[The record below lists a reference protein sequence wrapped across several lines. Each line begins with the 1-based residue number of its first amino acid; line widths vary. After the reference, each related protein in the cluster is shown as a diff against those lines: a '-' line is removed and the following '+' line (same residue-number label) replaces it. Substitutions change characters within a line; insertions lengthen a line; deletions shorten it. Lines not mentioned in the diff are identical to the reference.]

1 MLVPMRCTP
10 WAWALFAVPT
20 LIAQAPPPPSTPPAT
35 GFLAATIEHG
45 GESYRYVVYVPRDY
59 TAAHPWPLLVFLNGA
74 GECGRDGWKQVGT
87 GLGPAILNDAAKWPF
102 VVLFPQKP
110 DRPSQWEDHEA
121 LVLAELAAVR
131 AQYAI
136 DSGRTF
142 LTGLSQ
148 GGHGTW
154 VLGARHPELWAAIVP
169 VCGYGDAK
177 VLAPA
182 LAKTPVW
189 AFHGEDDRAVPVRQS
204 KDLCLAIE
212 RAGGHAELTLYP
224 RTGHDSWK
232 KAYAEAALVPWLLA
246 DAAVRDGVRLCAAP
260 ELVERAR
267 LTIRRDWS
275 SDAGPPFEGTTT
287 VVAEFDSNRLTWH
300 YEAKTDTLDQQ
311 RGELTVREGREFVA
325 ARLRELYAA
334 GVLGLPDPITPA
346 KLDGI
351 AMASDAYEFELVL
364 GRGERTWRF
373 HRDVPRLA
381 SFDPALAKPVGAI
394 RQCLEAV
401 AGLR

>member
-1 MLVPMRCTP
+1 MRSTRC
-10 WAWALFAVPT
+10 AWVLFAIPAV
-20 LIAQAPPPPSTPPAT
+20 IAQAPPPAAAPTTT
-35 GFLAATIEHG
+35 GFLAATIEYG
-45 GESYRYVVYVPRDY
+45 GESYRYVVYVPREY
-59 TAAHPWPLLVFLNGA
+59 TPTHPWPLLVFLNGA

-121 LVLAELAAVR
+121 LVLAQLAAVR

-136 DSGRTF
+136 DSGRTY

-177 VLAPA
+177 ALAPA

-189 AFHGEDDRAVPVRQS
+189 AFHGEDDRSVPVRQS

-246 DAAVRDGVRLCAAP
+246 EPAVRDGVRLCAEP
-260 ELVERAR
+260 DLVERAR

-275 SDAGPPFEGTTT
+275 TDAGPPFEGTTS
-287 VVAEFDSNRLTWH
+287 VAVELGPRGLTWH
-300 YEAKTDTLDQQ
+300 VETKTDAVRD
-311 RGELTVREGREFVA
+311 RHGELAAREGHAFVA
-325 ARLRELYAA
+325 ERLRELFAA
-334 GVLGLPDPITPA
+334 GVLALPDPITPA

-351 AMASDAYEFELVL
+351 AMGSDAYEFDLVL
-364 GRGERTWRF
+364 RRGERTWRF

-381 SFDPALAKPVGAI
+381 SYDPALAKPVGAI